1 MISLVVVF
9 YIFVAF
15 FALVGGLRGWAKELL
30 VSFSV
35 VLTLFMVL
43 ILESYGGN
51 ILQPFVEIDRT
62 YQTASIPQDADIF
75 IIPPEDLVKYRNLND
90 DARNIFRNQF
100 WLRTAMLG
108 IFVFFGYQT
117 PALARLAGAA
127 RREKVQDFLLGLVIG
142 GFNGFMIMGTIWS
155 YMHSAHY
162 PFEPYI
168 IAPNQTDELFKTAVS
183 IINWLP
189 PVWLGTV
196 PGIYIAIGLAFLF
209 VLVVFI

>member
-1 MISLVVVF
+1 
-9 YIFVAF
+9 
-15 FALVGGLRGWAKELL
+15 
-30 VSFSV
+30 
-35 VLTLFMVL
+35 
-43 ILESYGGN
+43 
-51 ILQPFVEIDRT
+51 
-62 YQTASIPQDADIF
+62 
-75 IIPPEDLVKYRNLND
+75 
-90 DARNIFRNQF
+90 
-100 WLRTAMLG
+100 
-108 IFVFFGYQT
+108 
-117 PALARLAGAA
+117 
-127 RREKVQDFLLGLVIG
+127 VIG

-168 IAPNQTDELFKTAVS
+168 IAPNQTDELFKTAAS